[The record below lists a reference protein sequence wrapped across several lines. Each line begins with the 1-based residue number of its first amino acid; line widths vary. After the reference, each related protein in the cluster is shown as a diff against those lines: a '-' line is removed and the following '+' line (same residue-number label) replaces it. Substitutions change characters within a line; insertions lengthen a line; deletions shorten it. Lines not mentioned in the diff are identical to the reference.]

1 MAASKVVLL
10 EAHSLIL
17 VCVRVDPANVP
28 TVPAANMALWP
39 RFVWPRGFVVMY
51 LGLLVSIHNLLQS
64 T

>member
-17 VCVRVDPANVP
+17 VCVDPANVP

-39 RFVWPRGFVVMY
+39 RFVWPRGFVLMY